1 MEINTCGELLKIF
14 WNGLSPVDQSQNAM
28 NMFVCFSQREQNPTL
43 ETLPTFTGVHDR
55 KCLQHMSWFQGGK
68 WAMLFLTE
76 PGTGPLSYPI
86 KFPAKKKVCH
96 IEAGEK
102 RSAF

>member
-1 MEINTCGELLKIF
+1 
-14 WNGLSPVDQSQNAM
+14 
-28 NMFVCFSQREQNPTL
+28 
-43 ETLPTFTGVHDR
+43 
-55 KCLQHMSWFQGGK
+55 
-68 WAMLFLTE
+68 MLFLTE